1 MKAICSTAYALRL
14 LEFFPWTDDVFKLMY
29 LSRSWRRVIFDV
41 ISSTNFLR
49 GKKIMRLKNK
59 KSILL
64 ILKYMRG
71 GDPLGEQLPGMAASP
86 GLPTSLN
93 RVGQPPPENTSLCP
107 FPNVLE
113 LIIGS
118 CNPNPLFFNY
128 IQKSFP
134 RLMCFKLI
142 ITSPVCLPLLKN
154 FCFNS
159 KNLRCITICIL
170 NRQLVT
176 DYREKLEK
184 NLSNFFRQWGIN
196 VTLITELGG

>member
-1 MKAICSTAYALRL
+1 MKAICATVYAVKL
-14 LEFFPWTDDVFKLMY
+14 LEFFPWVDDVFKLMY
-29 LSRSWRRVIFDV
+29 LNRSWKRVILDV
-41 ISSTNFLR
+41 INNTNFLR
-49 GKKIMRLKNK
+49 GKKIMRLKNR

-71 GDPLGEQLPGMAASP
+71 VSPVGGNMSELPAS
-86 GLPTSLN
+86 LD
-93 RVGQPPPENTSLCP
+93 RVGQPFPEHTIQCP

-128 IQKSFP
+128 IQNSFP
-134 RLMCFKLI
+134 RLICFKLI
-142 ITSPVCLPLLKN
+142 ITSPVCIPLLKN

-159 KNLRCITICIL
+159 KNLRYIIISIV

>member
-1 MKAICSTAYALRL
+1 MKAICATVYAVKI
-14 LEFFPWTDDVFKLMY
+14 LEFFPWMDDVFKLMY
-29 LSRSWRRVIFDV
+29 LNRSWKRVILDV
-41 ISSTNFLR
+41 INNTNFLR
-49 GKKIMRLKNK
+49 GKKIMRLKNR
-59 KSILL
+59 KSIFL

-71 GDPLGEQLPGMAASP
+71 VASVGGELSD
-86 GLPTSLN
+86 
-93 RVGQPPPENTSLCP
+93 
-107 FPNVLE
+107 E

-118 CNPNPLFFNY
+118 GNPNPLFFNY
-128 IQKSFP
+128 IQNSFP

-142 ITSPVCLPLLKN
+142 ITSPVCIPLLKN

-159 KNLRCITICIL
+159 KNLRYIIICIV

-196 VTLITELGG
+196 VTLITELGA

>member
-71 GDPLGEQLPGMAASP
+71 GDP
-86 GLPTSLN
+86 
-93 RVGQPPPENTSLCP
+93 
-107 FPNVLE
+107 E

>member
-1 MKAICSTAYALRL
+1 MKAICSTVYALKL
-14 LEFFPWTDDVFKLMY
+14 LEFFPWMDDVFKLMY
-29 LSRSWRRVIFDV
+29 LNRSWKRVILDV
-41 ISSTNFLR
+41 INNTNFLR
-49 GKKIMRLKNK
+49 RKKIMRLKNRR
-59 KSILL
+59 SILL

-71 GDPLGEQLPGMAASP
+71 VSPVGDD
-86 GLPTSLN
+86 LPTPID
-93 RVGQPPPENTSLCP
+93 RVEYPFVDNINQCP

-128 IQKSFP
+128 IQNSFP

-142 ITSPVCLPLLKN
+142 ITSPVCIPLIKN

-159 KNLRCITICIL
+159 KNLRYIIISIV
-170 NRQLVT
+170 NQQLVT

-196 VTLITELGG
+196 ITLITELGS

>member
-1 MKAICSTAYALRL
+1 MKPICSTAYAVKL
-14 LEFFPWTDDVFKLMY
+14 LEFFPWMDDVLKLMY
-29 LSRSWRRVIFDV
+29 LNRSWKRVILDV
-41 ISSTNFLR
+41 INNTNFLR
-49 GKKIMRLKNK
+49 GKKIMRLKNRR
-59 KSILL
+59 SIFL
-64 ILKYMRG
+64 IL
-71 GDPLGEQLPGMAASP
+71 
-86 GLPTSLN
+86 N
-93 RVGQPPPENTSLCP
+93 
-107 FPNVLE
+107 E

-128 IQKSFP
+128 IQNSFP

-142 ITSPVCLPLLKN
+142 ITSPVCIPLLKN

-159 KNLRCITICIL
+159 KHLRYIIICIV

-196 VTLITELGG
+196 VTLITELGA